1 MDNMGLS
8 QEIISLA
15 AKSSRYSKEEW
26 LPFWVHS
33 IDVAEVLKKMMRRW
47 IPLSIYSSFQGMSED
62 EVERLL
68 YFIGMIHDIG
78 KMTALFQSRIMPS
91 IESQNMYLEKN
102 GFILRNANDFK
113 YAGET
118 SHPIAGEAILLKYG
132 CPAGVAAVVGSIDA
146 SNGATRRDDTSL
158 GLKLGKLFSIAWD
171 LRNDGLDP

>member
-91 IESQNMYLEKN
+91 IESQNMYLKKN

-132 CPAGVAAVVGSIDA
+132 CPAGVAAVVGRE
-146 SNGATRRDDTSL
+146 NGVALL
-158 GLKLGKLFSIAWD
+158 GRCVYRGRGAF
-171 LRNDGLDP
+171 P